1 MYTYLYS
8 YHKSLTC
15 MYVCMYVY
23 CFFGETWIM
32 QTHMRF
38 ICPVQSRDKLSVP
51 LNFIMK
57 KDLKN

>member
-1 MYTYLYS
+1 
-8 YHKSLTC
+8 

-57 KDLKN
+57 KDLKIDV